1 VTGDTPSRMP
11 EEPTVV
17 VLMGVSG
24 CGKTAVGRLV
34 ARDLG
39 WTFHDADDFH
49 PPDNVERMRQGIP
62 LTDAE
67 RWPWLDAVRRFIDHA
82 AGERRGV
89 VIACSALARRYR
101 DRLGLPDPR
110 VRLVHLDGPPELIRR
125 RLEERT
131 DHFMP
136 ASLLESQIALLER
149 PLADENAVV
158 IDIAAEPAAIAG
170 RIAAIVRP

>member
-1 VTGDTPSRMP
+1 MAGDVPAPLPGTP
-11 EEPTVV
+11 TAV

-49 PPDNVERMRQGIP
+49 PAKSVERMRRGIP

-67 RWPWLDAVRRFIDHA
+67 RLPWLDAVGEFIGA
-82 AGERRGV
+82 AAAERRGV
-89 VIACSALARRYR
+89 VVACSALTRRYR

-110 VRLVHLDGPPELIRR
+110 VMLVHLDGPAELIRR
-125 RLEERT
+125 RLEERAG
-131 DHFMP
+131 HFMP
-136 ASLLESQIALLER
+136 ASLLDSQIALLER
-149 PLADENAVV
+149 PMPDENALS
-158 IDIAAEPAAIAG
+158 IDVAGEPAAIAA
-170 RIAAIVRP
+170 RIATAVRR

>member
-1 VTGDTPSRMP
+1 
-11 EEPTVV
+11 
-17 VLMGVSG
+17 
-24 CGKTAVGRLV
+24 
-34 ARDLG
+34 
-39 WTFHDADDFH
+39 
-49 PPDNVERMRQGIP
+49 
-62 LTDAE
+62 
-67 RWPWLDAVRRFIDHA
+67 
-82 AGERRGV
+82 